1 MKDITTEVLIAV
13 TVIHEL
19 KMLYELQEGLSS
31 LDKEILLLERINA
44 LENALSDY

>member
-1 MKDITTEVLIAV
+1 MDITTDVLIKV

-44 LENALSDY
+44 LENALADY